1 MKRRTLWVNLAVG
14 AAIVVVIAVIFAAL
28 RPSDAPVEQ
37 RTVTVARGDIT
48 ATVTASGT
56 VEQAGIVELSFASA
70 GTITEVNVEPG
81 QSVSVGDVLAA
92 VDDTAALQQLA
103 AAESTLAQAVQSA
116 ASTDASVASASAA
129 LVDARRVAKETNRR
143 NRLAVDQAQESLR
156 VAQDLWDESC
166 LDPDNAMCPNPA
178 AQAQLRAAEA
188 SVDSAQR
195 ALDTAVEN
203 AANNATGYDIA
214 VDQAGELLT
223 QRQNQENSS
232 CEGVGSGTA
241 ACTSAQTATVT
252 ARQAYDNAIRAR
264 TTGLLVD
271 QQAQQTASLSL
282 ASANVALQQAQA
294 ELRKAGA
301 DSVRSARQAL
311 ETAERTLE
319 QGKVSGEQAISSA
332 ESALNSAL
340 AAQRTVEVPD
350 GAEVTAAEAAI
361 EAAQVGVEVAQRAV
375 DETRLV
381 TPVAGTIGSVPYVV
395 GELATS
401 AGSQGGITVLPEGP
415 LEVVADFAESDAA
428 NISIGALATV
438 TFDALA
444 GEQAEGT
451 VVAVNPV
458 ATTSATGLI
467 TYGVRVQVSDAPSAA
482 REGMTA
488 SVSVLVDEV
497 SGALVVPQGAITGS
511 GERATVLL
519 QGPDGTTESVP
530 VTIGLQGDAGTEIT
544 AGVSEGDILVIP
556 SADDL
561 SFPDGGVPGSGRDD
575 DPDGPFGGGGED

>member
-56 VEQAGIVELSFASA
+56 VERAGIVELAFASA

-81 QSVSVGDVLAA
+81 QDVSVGDVLAA
-92 VDDTAALQQLA
+92 VDDTTALQQLA

-129 LVDARRVAKETNRR
+129 LADARRVAKETNRR
-143 NRLAVDQAQESLR
+143 NRLAVRQAQESLR

-166 LDPDNAMCPNPA
+166 LDPNNAMCPNPA

-195 ALDTAVEN
+195 ALDTSVEN
-203 AANNATGYDIA
+203 AANNATGYDVA
-214 VDQAGELLT
+214 VNQASELLA
-223 QRQNQENSS
+223 QRQNQENAS
-232 CEGVGSGTA
+232 CDGIGAGTA

-264 TTGLLVD
+264 TTGLLAD
-271 QQAQQTASLSL
+271 QQAQLSASLSL

-301 DSVRSARQAL
+301 DSERSARQAL
-311 ETAERTLE
+311 ETAERALE

-332 ESALNSAL
+332 QSALNSAL
-340 AAQRTVEVPD
+340 AAKRTVEVPD
-350 GAEVTAAEAAI
+350 GDEVTAAEAAI
-361 EAAQVGVEVAQRAV
+361 QAAQVGVEVAQRAL

-381 TPVAGTIGSVPYVV
+381 TPVAGTIGAVPYVV
-395 GELATS
+395 GELAATT
-401 AGSQGGITVLPEGP
+401 GGQGGITVLPEGP

-428 NISIGALATV
+428 NISVGALATV

-451 VVAVNPV
+451 VVAVDPV

-467 TYGVRVQVSDAPSAA
+467 TYGVRVQVNDAPVAA

-497 SGALVVPQGAITGS
+497 SDALVVPQGAITGS
-511 GERATVLL
+511 GERASVLL

-544 AGVSEGDILVIP
+544 AGVSEGDVLVIP

-561 SFPDGGVPGSGRDD
+561 SFPEGGVPGSGRDD

>member
-1 MKRRTLWVNLAVG
+1 MKRRTLWVNLAIG
-14 AAIVVVIAVIFAAL
+14 AAIVGVIAVIFAAL
-28 RPSDAPVEQ
+28 RPSDAPVDQ

-48 ATVTASGT
+48 ATVTASGPL
-56 VEQAGIVELSFASA
+56 QRAGIVELAFASA

-81 QSVSVGDVLAA
+81 QSVFVGEVLAA
-92 VDDTAALQQLA
+92 VDDTTALQQLA
-103 AAESTLAQAVQSA
+103 TAESTLAQAVQSA

-129 LVDARRVAKETNRR
+129 LADARRVAKETNRR
-143 NRLAVDQAQESLR
+143 NRLAVRQAQESLR

-166 LDPDNAMCPNPA
+166 VDPDNAMCPNPA

-203 AANNATGYDIA
+203 AANNATGYDVA
-214 VDQAGELLT
+214 VNQAGELLT
-223 QRQNQENSS
+223 QRQNQENAS
-232 CEGVGSGTA
+232 CEGVGAGTA

-301 DSVRSARQAL
+301 DSERSARQAL

-319 QGKVSGEQAISSA
+319 QGKVSGEQAISA
-332 ESALNSAL
+332 AQSALNSAL
-340 AAQRTVEVPD
+340 SAQRTVEVPD
-350 GAEVTAAEAAI
+350 GEEVTAAQAAI

-375 DETRLV
+375 GETRLV

-395 GELATS
+395 GELAVAT
-401 AGSQGGITVLPEGP
+401 GGQGGITVLPEGP

-428 NISIGALATV
+428 NIAVGALATV

-444 GEQAEGT
+444 GEQAGGT
-451 VVAVNPV
+451 VVAVDPV

-467 TYGVRVQVSDAPSAA
+467 TYGVRVQVNDAPTGA

-497 SGALVVPQGAITGS
+497 SDALVVPQGAITGS

-544 AGVSEGDILVIP
+544 AGVGEGDVLVIP